1 MFPFAAMPGW
11 AQAIGN
17 CLPITHFLRMVR
29 EIVLK
34 DAGFPDIVGDLW
46 PLTVILLVL
55 ASLALLRF
63 RRTLD

>member
-1 MFPFAAMPGW
+1 MFPFRAMPGW
-11 AQAIGN
+11 AQAIGE

-34 DAGFPDIVGDLW
+34 DAGFADIVGDLW
-46 PLTVILLVL
+46 PLTLILLAL
-55 ASLALLRF
+55 ATLALLRF